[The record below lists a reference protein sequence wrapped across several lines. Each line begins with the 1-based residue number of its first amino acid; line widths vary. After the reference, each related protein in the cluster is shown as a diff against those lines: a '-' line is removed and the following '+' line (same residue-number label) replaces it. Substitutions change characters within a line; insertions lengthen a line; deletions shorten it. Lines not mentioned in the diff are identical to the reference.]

1 MPASRASSTWPLGKM
16 QQLRGA
22 QRTDDDRVV
31 GRMVCV
37 LIAGILRGRLSN
49 EQRSALA
56 AGLHPAQDFFRDF
69 LKQCVVH
76 VSIIPRLPF

>member
-1 MPASRASSTWPLGKM
+1 
-16 QQLRGA
+16 
-22 QRTDDDRVV
+22 
-31 GRMVCV
+31 MVCV